1 MGETKDEIAQRT
13 GTPENPVIQ
22 IDGEARLLNESKRN
36 VRSEKENSKGNPA
49 AESKEGENLAQQKEK
64 DDSRKGKEASQDS
77 MTSTKQL
84 EIELGPAAKGSI
96 WKLPSEK
103 ILARST
109 SHDINENL
117 VEERGRVLERALAAH
132 GVETR
137 LVGMVVGPTVTRYE
151 LN

>member
-1 MGETKDEIAQRT
+1 M
-13 GTPENPVIQ
+13 TP
-22 IDGEARLLNESKRN
+22 
-36 VRSEKENSKGNPA
+36 
-49 AESKEGENLAQQKEK
+49 
-64 DDSRKGKEASQDS
+64 
-77 MTSTKQL
+77 TKQL

-109 SHDINENL
+109 SQDINENL

-137 LVGMVVGPTVTRYE
+137 LVGMVVGLLLQGMNWNLE
-151 LN
+151 KA